1 MRALLACVCLA
12 TGCSSRAAPGPTAA
26 PANRDAA
33 TPEVAVAT
41 GSATFAGVL
50 TAPAT
55 VASSTALTAHLAITN
70 PGPDPLIL
78 TRGALDLAVLAVEVR
93 DADDRRVPTIP
104 PPVPQPED
112 ADPIAIAPGQA
123 LARDYRLDVFS
134 PTLPPGRYTLHC
146 RVVACAPRA
155 FAVAP

>member
-12 TGCSSRAAPGPTAA
+12 IGCSSRAAPGPTAA

-33 TPEVAVAT
+33 PTAAVAP
-41 GSATFAGVL
+41 GPATFVGVL

-55 VASSTALTAHLAITN
+55 VAGSTALSAHLAITN
-70 PGPDPLIL
+70 PGPDPLVV

-104 PPVPQPED
+104 PPVPRPED
-112 ADPIAIAPGQA
+112 AEAVTLAPGET

-134 PTLPPGRYTLHC
+134 PPLPPGRYTLRC
-146 RVVACAPRA
+146 RVVACAPQP
-155 FAVAP
+155 FVVAP

>member
-12 TGCSSRAAPGPTAA
+12 LGCSSRAAPGPTAA

-33 TPEVAVAT
+33 PDHAVAT
-41 GSATFAGVL
+41 GPATFAGVL

-55 VASSTALTAHLAITN
+55 VASSAELTAHLAITN
-70 PGPDPLIL
+70 PGPDPLVV
-78 TRGALDLAVLAVEVR
+78 TRGALDLAALAVEVR

-104 PPVPQPED
+104 PPVPRPED
-112 ADPIAIAPGQA
+112 AEAIAIAPGQA

-134 PTLPPGRYTLHC
+134 PPLPPGRYTLHC
-146 RVVACAPRA
+146 RVVVCAPRP
-155 FAVAP
+155 FVVAP